1 MSYERVSPKCNKYV
15 YKYIS
20 YEYVISYEHVTTHLS
35 RDPRPLGWENENEN
49 RVGFSFFNLSKN
61 YIILESFF
69 RTSPKNCFVNNII
82 INIWVLEP
90 QS

>member
-1 MSYERVSPKCNKYV
+1 MSYERVSPL
-15 YKYIS
+15 IP
-20 YEYVISYEHVTTHLS
+20 

-61 YIILESFF
+61 YIILETFF
-69 RTSPKNCFVNNII
+69 RTSPKICFVNNLI

>member
-1 MSYERVSPKCNKYV
+1 MSYERVSPL
-15 YKYIS
+15 I
-20 YEYVISYEHVTTHLS
+20 H
-35 RDPRPLGWENENEN
+35 RDPRPLCWENENEN

-82 INIWVLEP
+82 INI
-90 QS
+90 

>member
-1 MSYERVSPKCNKYV
+1 MSYERVSPL
-15 YKYIS
+15 I
-20 YEYVISYEHVTTHLS
+20 H

-69 RTSPKNCFVNNII
+69 RTSPKICFVNNII
-82 INIWVLEP
+82 INI
-90 QS
+90 

>member
-1 MSYERVSPKCNKYV
+1 MSYERVSPLIHRY
-15 YKYIS
+15 
-20 YEYVISYEHVTTHLS
+20 
-35 RDPRPLGWENENEN
+35 PRPLGWENENEN

-82 INIWVLEP
+82 INI
-90 QS
+90 

>member
-1 MSYERVSPKCNKYV
+1 MSYERVSPL
-15 YKYIS
+15 IP
-20 YEYVISYEHVTTHLS
+20 

-69 RTSPKNCFVNNII
+69 RTSPKNCFVNNLLLIYEYL
-82 INIWVLEP
+82 NRRVN
-90 QS
+90 